1 MMKNIIMSLMQLER
15 IQTELKWISYE
26 LNKFLALFLYQKF
39 IF

>member
-1 MMKNIIMSLMQLER
+1 MKFER
-15 IQTELKWISYE
+15 IKTELKWISYD

>member
-1 MMKNIIMSLMQLER
+1 MSLMQLEW
-15 IQTELKWISYE
+15 IKTELNWIIYD